1 MAATTPLEHGITVIE
16 LVEGPRVIRTVAT
29 SIIGLVAIAEDADA
43 ATFPLNTPVRL
54 TNLPGA
60 IAKAGLDGTLKK
72 SLTAIDKQANAIV
85 VVVRVA
91 EGLGDTPEEIE
102 LATRA
107 NVIAGVNKLLLA
119 EQICKVRPRILAA
132 PGLDSQ
138 SVTVALGAVA
148 AKLNA
153 MAYCSCGSAVTITEA
168 IELRAGV
175 SGREICLIYG
185 DFLDGE
191 EVVYA
196 TAVAAGHRALL
207 DQTVGFQK
215 TLSNVPVKGV
225 TGVTAPVTW
234 ELQRHDTEAALLNG
248 ARITVLIE
256 DCGLKFWGNR
266 TCSPEPK
273 FEFESAVRTAQTLR
287 DTVAYGL
294 KWATDKDL
302 YPSLA
307 IDLIETI
314 NTKLDEMRDSGKLI
328 GGKARLADDN
338 TTTSL
343 AGGQLRILYDFTPV
357 PPLEHLHLT
366 QVITD
371 EYFFDFAAAVAAA

>member
-1 MAATTPLEHGITVIE
+1 MAAITPLDHGVTVIE
-16 LVEGPRVIRTVAT
+16 LVEGPRVLRTVAT
-29 SIIGLVAIAEDADA
+29 SIIGMVAVADDADE
-43 ATFPLNTPVRL
+43 TIFPLDTPARL
-54 TNLPGA
+54 TDLPAA
-60 IAKAGLDGTLKK
+60 ITKAGNGGTLAKAL
-72 SLTAIDKQANAIV
+72 SAIDKQANTIV

-91 EGLGDTPEEIE
+91 EGLGETPEEIE
-102 LATRA
+102 LETRA
-107 NVIAGVNKLLLA
+107 NVIAGVDKLLLA
-119 EQICKVRPRILAA
+119 EQICKVRPRILVA

-153 MAYCSCGSAVTITEA
+153 MAYCSCGDAATIEEA
-168 IELRAGV
+168 IELRDGV

-185 DFLDGE
+185 DFLDGDE
-191 EVVYA
+191 IVYA

-207 DQTVGFQK
+207 DQTVGFHK

-225 TGVTAPVTW
+225 TGVASPVTW
-234 ELQRHDTEAALLNG
+234 DQQRSDTEAGLLNG

-256 DCGLKFWGNR
+256 DEGLKFWGNR

-273 FEFESAVRTAQTLR
+273 FEFESAVRTAQVLR
-287 DTVAYGL
+287 DTIAYGL
-294 KWATDKDL
+294 KWAIDKEL

-314 NTKLDEMRDSGKLI
+314 NTKLDELRDGGKLI
-328 GGKARLADDN
+328 GGKARLADNN

-343 AGGQLRILYDFTPV
+343 GGGTLKVVYDFTPV
-357 PPLEHLHLT
+357 PPLEHLQLI

-371 EYFFDFAAAVAAA
+371 EYFFDFAATVAAG